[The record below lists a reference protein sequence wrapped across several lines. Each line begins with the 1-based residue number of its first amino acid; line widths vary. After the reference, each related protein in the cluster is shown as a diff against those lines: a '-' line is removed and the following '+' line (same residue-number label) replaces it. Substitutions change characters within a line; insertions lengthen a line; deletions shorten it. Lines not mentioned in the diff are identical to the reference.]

1 MVERRLLLY
10 IPFSTCRVCRVC
22 RVCRICRICREVCL
36 SVHVEPTAAYRA
48 YSRHDSTVQAVLILA
63 LVRTDLSDVI
73 MDIRTRLDRIL
84 QQTAVTNPCHMENGV
99 GPTAQHQRCTRFLVS
114 LCYTVIALLL
124 LLLLVAE
131 NIGKILL
138 LLNNKPTDSTV
149 EVFFSNVTN
158 QATPVALTVYN

>member
-1 MVERRLLLY
+1 
-10 IPFSTCRVCRVC
+10 
-22 RVCRICRICREVCL
+22 
-36 SVHVEPTAAYRA
+36 
-48 YSRHDSTVQAVLILA
+48 
-63 LVRTDLSDVI
+63 

-84 QQTAVTNPCHMENGV
+84 QQTAVANPCHMENGV
-99 GPTAQHQRCTRFLVS
+99 GPTTHHQRRTKFLVS

-149 EVFFSNVTN
+149 ELFFSNLTN
-158 QATPVALTVYN
+158 QATPTTLAVHD